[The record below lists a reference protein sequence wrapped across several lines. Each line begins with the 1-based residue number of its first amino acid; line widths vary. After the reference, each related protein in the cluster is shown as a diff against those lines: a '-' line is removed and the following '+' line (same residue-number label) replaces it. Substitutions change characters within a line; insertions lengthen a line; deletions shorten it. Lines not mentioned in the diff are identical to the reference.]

1 MTPSFDIW
9 KMLAGVAF
17 FLLAMSFMENSLR
30 LLAGRSFKLFLKKQ
44 TKNKVKA
51 IGAGAIVTG
60 FLQSSSIV
68 NLLVLSMV
76 GASVIKMENA
86 LAIILGSNLG
96 TTLDSWLV
104 ATLGFNFNIE
114 NLALPVAG
122 ISGIGMAFIRSESK
136 WFLWLKFL
144 FSLAFLFIALGFIKT
159 GMEEYVKQ
167 TNLSGFTHYPV
178 IVFLLLGVFL
188 TSIIQSSSAT
198 IAITL
203 SALYTNAITLY
214 MATAIVLGSEI
225 GTTFKLFLASAKGL
239 TAKKRVALGNFLF
252 NLVTVSIMFL
262 LLQPVNFLITDVLQ
276 IKDNLIAL
284 VFFQSLVNLFSIVL
298 FFPFLKLFSQFL
310 MKRFVDK
317 DDESIYISKVPVEDT
332 QLALEALERETN
344 LFISQVIDFSLDSF
358 NLEEIMRPDPAL
370 QKSFHRKT
378 VAEKYDHIKQSH
390 GEMHAFYR
398 KLQHSGLHKLESERL
413 EKLISS
419 IRNMMYAAKNIRDAQ
434 PDIGQIR
441 NSSNDIKY
449 NFYGQSRE
457 KLLNFYRQVQD
468 LLKTENGEMRFEALT
483 SLYHSVTKGYSE
495 TLHLLYKENLANRV
509 SEIEIST
516 LINFNRELYTSFKS
530 VLFGLKEFLLTT
542 KEAEYFETLPGFIR

>member
-1 MTPSFDIW
+1 MSPSFDIW

-17 FLLAMSFMENSLR
+17 FLLAMKFMEDSLR
-30 LLAGRSFKLFLKKQ
+30 QLAGRSFKLFLKKQ

-51 IGAGAIVTG
+51 IGAGAVVTG

-76 GASVIKMENA
+76 GASVVKMENA

-114 NLALPVAG
+114 SFALPVAG
-122 ISGIGMAFIRSESK
+122 ITGIGMAFSNNDSK

-159 GMEEYVKQ
+159 GMEGYVKQ
-167 TNLSGFTHYPV
+167 TDLSSFTQYPL

-188 TSIIQSSSAT
+188 TTIIQSSSAT
-198 IAITL
+198 IALTL
-203 SALYTNAITLY
+203 SALYTDAITLY

-262 LLQPVNFLITDVLQ
+262 LLRPVNHLITSVLH

-284 VFFQSLVNLFSIVL
+284 VFFQSFVNIFSIAI
-298 FFPFLKLFSQFL
+298 FFPFLKLLSQFL
-310 MKRFVDK
+310 MKRYVDK
-317 DDESIYISKVPVEDT
+317 EDESIYISKVPVSDPE
-332 QLALEALERETN
+332 LAMEALESETN
-344 LFISQVIDFSLDSF
+344 LFINHVIDYSLDSF
-358 NLEEIMRPDPAL
+358 SLEEIIQPDPAL
-370 QKSFHRKT
+370 HKSFLRKT
-378 VAEKYDHIKQSH
+378 VAEKYEHIKQSH
-390 GEMHAFYR
+390 GEMHAFYL
-398 KLQHSGLHKLESERL
+398 KLRNAGLHKAESERL
-413 EKLISS
+413 EQLISA

-434 PDIGQIR
+434 HDIEQIR
-441 NSSNDIKY
+441 SSSNDVKY
-449 NFYGQSRE
+449 NFYEQSRD
-457 KLLNFYRQVQD
+457 KMLNFYRQVQV
-468 LLKTENGEMRFEALT
+468 LIGKEKKEKYFEDVT
-483 SLYHSVTKGYSE
+483 ILYHSVTAGYSE
-495 TLHLLYKENLANRV
+495 TLQQLYKQSMTNRV

-530 VLFGLKEFLLTT
+530 VLFGLKDFLLTT
-542 KEAEYFETLPGFIR
+542 REAEYFDALPGFIR